1 MGIEK
6 LSSEEISSS
15 SIDVKQFFLFFFF
28 VWREVLQLLMFRTC
42 KVNVFSIEAF
52 ESDYLT

>member
-15 SIDVKQFFLFFFF
+15 SIDVKQFFLFFF